1 MFKGKM
7 YDINGNEV
15 TNNDLQNKGA
25 WCTHGEKKEFVFVR
39 SYGQQLGLT
48 INPEK
53 STNIYAPDLS
63 DLIGAGVSDLKNSKY
78 SLFHSKKVQI

>member
-25 WCTHGEKKEFVFVR
+25 WCTHGEKK
-39 SYGQQLGLT
+39 
-48 INPEK
+48 
-53 STNIYAPDLS
+53 
-63 DLIGAGVSDLKNSKY
+63 NSF
-78 SLFHSKKVQI
+78 L